1 MIMGTVVVGV
11 DGSPCAELA
20 LRFAAE
26 EAKLRAARLRVV
38 TAWHMPA
45 MINGGGFA
53 PVSVYPIDSTE
64 FEQSAKTG
72 LERTLRSFANEL
84 AGLEV
89 EQVVEQGQP
98 SQVLVEQAEG
108 AEMLVVGTRGRGG
121 FAGLLLGSVSQQCTH
136 HAQCPIVIVPP
147 AQHDR

>member
-1 MIMGTVVVGV
+1 MATVVVGV

-26 EAKLRAARLRVV
+26 EAKLRGTRLRVV
-38 TAWHMPA
+38 TAWHVPA

-53 PVSVYPIDSTE
+53 PAAVYPIDSTE
-64 FEQSAKTG
+64 FEQSATAG
-72 LERTLRSFANEL
+72 LEQTLRSFANEL

-108 AEMLVVGTRGRGG
+108 AELLVVGTRGRGG
-121 FAGLLLGSVSQQCTH
+121 FAGLLLGSVSQQCVH
-136 HAQCPIVIVPP
+136 HAPCPIVIVPP
-147 AQHDR
+147 TQHHR